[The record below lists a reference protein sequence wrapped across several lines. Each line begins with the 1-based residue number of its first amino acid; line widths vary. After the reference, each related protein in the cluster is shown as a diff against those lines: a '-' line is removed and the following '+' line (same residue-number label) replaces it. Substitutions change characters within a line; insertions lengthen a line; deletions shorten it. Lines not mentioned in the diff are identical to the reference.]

1 MKMNDKTPEF
11 WAAVLTGLKNAWPQI
26 LGALMAG
33 LIAYGRLIYDGAM
46 GVDSEPQVSVVR
58 FGDGYEQRRASG
70 INNDLKKYSVTI
82 RVDRED
88 GPALEGFLSQHNGV
102 KAFLWTPPYGY
113 RQIKV
118 VCRKWSVKAGL
129 LKTTFTATFEQVIS
143 WYF

>member
-1 MKMNDKTPEF
+1 MMKTFGWKVDPDM
-11 WAAVLTGLKNAWPQI
+11 Q
-26 LGALMAG
+26 
-33 LIAYGRLIYDGAM
+33 
-46 GVDSEPQVSVVR
+46 VDSEPQVSVVK

-70 INNDLKKYSVTI
+70 INNDLKRYSVTI
-82 RVDRED
+82 RVDRGD

-129 LKTTFTATFEQVIS
+129 LKTTFTATFEQVIA
-143 WYF
+143 

>member
-1 MKMNDKTPEF
+1 MMKTFHWKVDP
-11 WAAVLTGLKNAWPQI
+11 
-26 LGALMAG
+26 
-33 LIAYGRLIYDGAM
+33 DM

-102 KAFLWTPPYGY
+102 KAFLWTPPSWA
-113 RQIKV
+113 V
-118 VCRKWSVKAGL
+118 HHVCFRLAAGDG
-129 LKTTFTATFEQVIS
+129 FPVGEQLHKLTGFPVS
-143 WYF
+143 FV

>member
-1 MKMNDKTPEF
+1 MMKTFHWKVDP
-11 WAAVLTGLKNAWPQI
+11 
-26 LGALMAG
+26 
-33 LIAYGRLIYDGAM
+33 DM

-88 GPALEGFLSQHNGV
+88 GPPLEGFLSQHNGV

-118 VCRKWSVKAGL
+118 VCRKWSVKA
-129 LKTTFTATFEQVIS
+129 
-143 WYF
+143 